1 MIGNICVV
9 YLYLFIAS
17 IHRTAPIR
25 YYIVKIR
32 HPHDICILKTLYC
45 ILKNLYSHKGIKDA
59 IWFIKTCL
67 RRDRVSKVIDATENG
82 RSRSFPTFFVL
93 IVVVGNA
100 RSATKAVHHQDTPLN
115 DSFVG
120 FKTFSSGRVVSA
132 SPELPPH
139 RLFYSRCDLVGFV
152 FAVIR
157 NVALFSLS
165 LHSSFSIGIPPGK
178 IYPQILALRKTH
190 PENSLGRYPGP
201 KFEIENREGEREKE
215 RGRGKQRKSRTS
227 SLPFADS
234 RVISLIFHFPLNL
247 L

>member
-1 MIGNICVV
+1 M
-9 YLYLFIAS
+9 
-17 IHRTAPIR
+17 
-25 YYIVKIR
+25 
-32 HPHDICILKTLYC
+32 
-45 ILKNLYSHKGIKDA
+45 
-59 IWFIKTCL
+59 
-67 RRDRVSKVIDATENG
+67 ENG
-82 RSRSFPTFFVL
+82 GSRSSPSFFVL

-100 RSATKAVHHQDTPLN
+100 RSATKAVHHQDAPLN

-165 LHSSFSIGIPPGK
+165 LHSLFGIGIPPGK

-190 PENSLGRYPGP
+190 HENSLGRYPGL
-201 KFEIENREGEREKE
+201 KFEIENRGGRRGEE
-215 RGRGKQRKSRTS
+215 RGKQRKSRTS

-234 RVISLIFHFPLNL
+234 RSDLSDFPFSSQSTLDRRRWERYAINEKNGKRHGFL
-247 L
+247 LELRT